1 MEWTVHYFETPDKF
15 LYGVKIEGYSLKF
28 IRDWRYNLMST
39 SIEREYYL
47 IIGIATAVAI
57 ILGALGKF
65 YIAYGKYKISCAKAY
80 RIKKSVHYKSKR

>member
-39 SIEREYYL
+39 SMEREYYL
-47 IIGIATAVAI
+47 VIGIATAIAI

-80 RIKKSVHYKSKR
+80 RIKKSVHYKK

>member
-1 MEWTVHYFETPDKF
+1 MESTVHYFETPDKF

>member
-39 SIEREYYL
+39 SMEREYYL
-47 IIGIATAVAI
+47 VIGIATAIAI

-80 RIKKSVHYKSKR
+80 RIKKSVHRKK

>member
-80 RIKKSVHYKSKR
+80 RIKKSVHRKK

>member
-1 MEWTVHYFETPDKF
+1 MEWTVRYYEAPDKF
-15 LYGVKIEGYSLKF
+15 LYGVKIVGYSLKF

-39 SIEREYYL
+39 SMEREYNL
-47 IIGIATAVAI
+47 VIGIATAVAI

-80 RIKKSVHYKSKR
+80 RIKKSVHRKK

>member
-47 IIGIATAVAI
+47 IIGIATAIAI

-80 RIKKSVHYKSKR
+80 CIKKSAHYKK